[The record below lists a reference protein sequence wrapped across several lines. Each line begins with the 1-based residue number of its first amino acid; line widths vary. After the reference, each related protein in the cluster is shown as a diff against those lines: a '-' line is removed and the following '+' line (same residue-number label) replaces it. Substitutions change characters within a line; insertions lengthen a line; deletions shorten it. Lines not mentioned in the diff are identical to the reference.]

1 MKKIVLLPLSLIFLA
16 SCSLPWAKDIDMNA
30 TPSVTP
36 TQTGMDV
43 SSTSSGQKN
52 MMVTLNYTLHEDSP
66 TGKIVDTSLESVAK
80 EAGLYQSGNTYK
92 PFEFVLGTNQV
103 VPGFEAGVATM
114 KKGEKKMIVVAPKD
128 GYGELVKTEVD
139 PRNSLAPTFTTT
151 VDKNMLEDTISQ
163 TVSRAMLG
171 EQGKTLTVGQ
181 TLTGGEDMTA
191 KVIKIEGDNITL
203 SIDNK
208 QNPFYGKK
216 VAV

>member
-1 MKKIVLLPLSLIFLA
+1 
-16 SCSLPWAKDIDMNA
+16 
-30 TPSVTP
+30 
-36 TQTGMDV
+36 
-43 SSTSSGQKN
+43 
-52 MMVTLNYTLHEDSP
+52 
-66 TGKIVDTSLESVAK
+66 
-80 EAGLYQSGNTYK
+80 
-92 PFEFVLGTNQV
+92 
-103 VPGFEAGVATM
+103 M